1 MGISHL
7 QYRTVRKAAL
17 KALVSLL
24 YGRLFRDNLKVIAKH
39 KENPKRILLLNG
51 FHVGDIVIATSVIP
65 ILRNA
70 FPSAEIGFV
79 TGSWSHMVVKNH
91 PDLTYTHCIDHWKLN
106 RGDSSAYQKMLEYRK
121 SRRRALKEIR
131 ALQYDIAISLFTN
144 FPDFLDLSWAAKI
157 PVRIGF
163 RRSIFSSLATD
174 LVDEPDSPF
183 VHQGARLAETLR
195 PLKINP
201 IHFRLRQSALPPSN
215 GSSIQEVCALLKVV
229 RLEGVRYRVIHMG
242 SGEPLREFPRS
253 FWREVAE
260 QLSLDHLLLFTGRG
274 KREEERIL
282 NVTQGLGNC
291 INACNRLT
299 WDGFVA
305 AVRFAEVLYGVES
318 MAGHVAG
325 AVGTKCVV
333 LYGGTA
339 GVARWRPEGKDSIVL
354 TNHVLCAPC
363 LQPLGCTAMTCMQGI
378 SPDDLVRFDHET

>member
-1 MGISHL
+1 MGISYL
-7 QYRTVRKAAL
+7 QFRVIRKAAL
-17 KALVSLL
+17 KALVPVL
-24 YGRLFRDNLKVIAKH
+24 YGGLFRDKLRTAAKH

-65 ILRNA
+65 ILRSA
-70 FPSAEIGFV
+70 FPTAEIGFV
-79 TGSWSHMVVKNH
+79 TGSWSHMVVKNN
-91 PDLTYTHCIDHWKLN
+91 PDLKYTYCIDHWKLN
-106 RGDSSAYQKMLEYRK
+106 RGNLSLYQKVVQYRS
-121 SRRRALKEIR
+121 SRRKVLREIQ

-144 FPDFLDLSWAAKI
+144 FPDFLDFSWAAKI

-163 RRSIFSSLATD
+163 RRSVFSSLATD

-195 PLKINP
+195 PLKIDP
-201 IHFRLRQSALPPSN
+201 IHFQLRRSTLPASN
-215 GSSIQEVCALLKVV
+215 SSSIQEVCAMLKVA
-229 RLEGVRYRVIHMG
+229 RLEGVLYRVIHMG
-242 SGEPLREFPRS
+242 SGAPLREFPRS

-260 QLSLDHLLLFTGRG
+260 RLALDHLLLFTGRG
-274 KREEERIL
+274 EREEETVL
-282 NVTQGLGNC
+282 NVIHGLGNC

-354 TNHVLCAPC
+354 TNHVPCAPC
-363 LQPLGCTAMTCMQGI
+363 HQPLGCAAMTCMRGI
-378 SPDDLVRFDHET
+378 RTDDLVRFDR

>member
-1 MGISHL
+1 MI
-7 QYRTVRKAAL
+7 
-17 KALVSLL
+17 
-24 YGRLFRDNLKVIAKH
+24 
-39 KENPKRILLLNG
+39 
-51 FHVGDIVIATSVIP
+51 
-65 ILRNA
+65 
-70 FPSAEIGFV
+70 
-79 TGSWSHMVVKNH
+79 VKNH
-91 PDLTYTHCIDHWKLN
+91 PDLKYTHCIDHWKLN
-106 RGDSSAYQKMLEYRK
+106 RGDLSFYQKMLRYRR
-121 SRRRALKEIR
+121 SRRKALKEIR

-163 RRSIFSSLATD
+163 RRSVFSSLATD

-195 PLKINP
+195 PLKIDP
-201 IHFRLRQSALPPSN
+201 IHFQLRQSTLPASN
-215 GSSIQEVCALLKVV
+215 SSSIQEVCALLNVT

-242 SGEPLREFPRS
+242 SGAPLREYPRS

-260 QLSLDHLLLFTGRG
+260 KISLDHLLLFTGRG
-274 KREEERIL
+274 EREEERVL
-282 NVTQGLGNC
+282 NVIQGLGNC
-291 INACNRLT
+291 VNACNRLT

-305 AVRFAEVLYGVES
+305 AVRFADVLYGVES

-354 TNHVLCAPC
+354 TNHVPCAPC
-363 LQPLGCTAMTCMQGI
+363 HKPLGCAAMTCMQGI
-378 SPDDLVRFDHET
+378 SPDDLVRFDR